1 MTKKEMAEVFGLFL
15 KETGNYYRFKAF
27 VEGMGYY
34 VAEFM
39 IQEEEL
45 QCDFKNKQSVRGEY
59 FKMMIRKLLKKK

>member
-15 KETGNYYRFKAF
+15 KETGSYYSFKSF

-34 VAEFM
+34 MAEFM